1 MDFDTALSEAGELGL
16 WQWGVLLL
24 LVPAALLP
32 GMWSVLFVFAGY
44 VPKHRCKVENCD
56 DEDEPGFYQ
65 PWLNFTLP
73 PGSTE
78 GEYDPCLMYK
88 RVENSSS
95 SCFPTSFSSTTT
107 TTCSSY
113 VFDKS
118 IFSSTVPTEF
128 SLVCDQGEGQ
138 LLVDLGQSMYSV
150 GVLFGVLL
158 PGFLSDRFGRKK
170 MMFLSMGIAAIA
182 TLASAYVHSYPLF
195 LMLRVFSGVGTLGT
209 FVTMCILAVE
219 ITGPRHKSL
228 VGNLVHLLW
237 APGQMLLALLAYTIR
252 DWRQLQIAVAI
263 PVFVA
268 LLLYPIT
275 PESPRWLAAVG
286 KLSESRSILHT
297 VAKLNGGRAPSSP
310 LSTSSP
316 APGSPQSSSPPQT
329 PFTLLSLISS
339 PGLAMTT
346 IVLSLNW
353 LVVDFCY
360 YGLSLHSVNLAGDIF
375 LNFVLSAAVEMPA
388 VVVGMIG
395 MDCIGRVSLL
405 VTCQLIGGISCI
417 LAGLTSA
424 PFTLVFALIGKA
436 ASSIV
441 FLTVYLYTAEVYPT
455 QVRGLGLA
463 LTATA
468 ARIGGFVAPFI
479 AGLGVR
485 DPSLPFLIFGG
496 AAVVGGVAGALLP
509 ETRGH
514 PLPSSLEDVEDIL
527 KSRGCRP
534 ISFFRRTGTLEVSR

>member
-1 MDFDTALSEAGELGL
+1 
-16 WQWGVLLL
+16 
-24 LVPAALLP
+24 
-32 GMWSVLFVFAGY
+32 
-44 VPKHRCKVENCD
+44 
-56 DEDEPGFYQ
+56 
-65 PWLNFTLP
+65 
-73 PGSTE
+73 
-78 GEYDPCLMYK
+78 
-88 RVENSSS
+88 
-95 SCFPTSFSSTTT
+95 
-107 TTCSSY
+107 
-113 VFDKS
+113 
-118 IFSSTVPTEF
+118 
-128 SLVCDQGEGQ
+128 
-138 LLVDLGQSMYSV
+138 LVDLGQSVYSV
-150 GVLFGVLL
+150 GVLVGVLL
-158 PGFLSDRFGRKK
+158 PGFLSDRYGRKK
-170 MMFLSMGIAAIA
+170 MMFLSMAIAAIA
-182 TLASAYVHSYPLF
+182 TLLSAYVRSYSLF
-195 LMLRVFSGVGTLGT
+195 LATRFFSGIGTLGT

-263 PVFVA
+263 PVFGA

-286 KLSESRSILHT
+286 RVSESQSILHT

-310 LSTSSP
+310 LSSSTPSTSLH
-316 APGSPQSSSPPQT
+316 QT
-329 PFTLLSLISS
+329 NFTLLSLISS
-339 PGLAMTT
+339 PGLALTT

-405 VTCQLIGGISCI
+405 VTCQLIGGVSCI
-417 LAGLTSA
+417 LAGLINP
-424 PFTLVFALIGKA
+424 PFTLILSLLGKA

-468 ARIGGFVAPFI
+468 ARIGGFIAPFI

-496 AAVVGGVAGALLP
+496 AAVIGGIASILLP

-534 ISFFRRTGTLEVSR
+534 LSCLRRTTTLEVTR